1 MGEFIR
7 DRLPDPA
14 DYFEGQGLV
23 LIGRGK
29 WRTARCDFHGG
40 SDSLRINTESG
51 GWCCMACGAHGG
63 DVLAFHMQ
71 ARGLEFVEAAR
82 ELGAYVEGNKPH
94 RSPAKPAGL
103 SPRMALEVLAF
114 EALTVAVAAGNLAQ
128 GVALT
133 DNDRQR
139 LTLAAGRINLLAEGV
154 LLCA

>member
-14 DYFEGQGLV
+14 DYFEAQGLV
-23 LIGRGK
+23 LTGRGK

-51 GWCCMACGAHGG
+51 GWCCMSCGAHGG

-82 ELGAYVEGNKPH
+82 ELGAYVDDGKPH
-94 RSPAKPAGL
+94 RGPVKPAGL
-103 SPRMALEVLAF
+103 SPRAALEVLAF
-114 EALTVAVAAGNLAQ
+114 ESLLVATAAGNVAQ
-128 GVALT
+128 GVTLT
-133 DNDRQR
+133 DDDRQR
-139 LTLAAGRINLLAEGV
+139 LVLAAGRINLLAERV
-154 LLCA
+154 LRCT